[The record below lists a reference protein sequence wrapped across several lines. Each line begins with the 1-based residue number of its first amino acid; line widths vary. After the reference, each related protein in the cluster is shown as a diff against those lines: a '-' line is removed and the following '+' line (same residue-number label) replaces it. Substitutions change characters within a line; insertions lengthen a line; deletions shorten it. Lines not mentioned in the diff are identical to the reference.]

1 MFKMTVSNTQKEN
14 IKSQIRERLSKEQ
27 EIQKIVLFGS
37 FVNSN
42 NPNDIDIA
50 IFQNSNEKYLPLS
63 LKYRKLI
70 RDISRILPIDVIPLK
85 ANAQG
90 SFINEIE
97 AGEIIYER

>member
-1 MFKMTVSNTQKEN
+1 MTISRTQKEN
-14 IKSQIRERLSKEQ
+14 IKSQIRECLSKEK

-50 IFQNSNEKYLPLS
+50 VFQDSKEKYLPLS

-70 RDISRILPIDVIPLK
+70 RDISRILPIDIIPLK

-90 SFINEIE
+90 FFINEIE
-97 AGEIIYER
+97 AGETIYER